1 MLQRI
6 GLRLGAAVGAAGV
19 AVAGSISVLDVESET
34 SERIYRQL
42 VRPALKLIDAESAH
56 RAGVLA
62 SRFELTPKQRKPDQA
77 VLRTSLWGHTLDN
90 PIGLAAGFDKDAEAV
105 PGLLAIGFGMV
116 EVGSITPLPQ
126 PGNPR
131 PRVFRLEED
140 RAVIN
145 RYGFNSLGH
154 AVADVQ
160 LKAAAARVP
169 QGRLLG
175 VNLGKNKTSE
185 DAAADYCAGVR
196 ALGRHAGY
204 IVINVSSPNTPGLRN
219 LQGKTQLSAL
229 LQAVRAEV
237 DSLPL
242 PRPPLVLK
250 IAPDVTHA
258 ERVDIASV
266 ALAERV
272 DGIIVSNTTV
282 TRPASLSS
290 PHKAEAGGLSGSPL
304 KELSTE
310 VLRDMYRLT
319 KGKVALVGVGGV
331 SSGADAYAKI
341 RAGASAVQIYTA
353 MAFEGPTI
361 VPRIKRELASLLE
374 ADGFKS
380 VDEAV
385 GADERAHV
393 NSRSSRWW

>member
-154 AVADVQ
+154 AAADVQ

-169 QGRLLG
+169 QGW
-175 VNLGKNKTSE
+175 
-185 DAAADYCAGVR
+185 AA
-196 ALGRHAGY
+196 
-204 IVINVSSPNTPGLRN
+204 
-219 LQGKTQLSAL
+219 
-229 LQAVRAEV
+229 
-237 DSLPL
+237 
-242 PRPPLVLK
+242 
-250 IAPDVTHA
+250 
-258 ERVDIASV
+258 
-266 ALAERV
+266 
-272 DGIIVSNTTV
+272 
-282 TRPASLSS
+282 
-290 PHKAEAGGLSGSPL
+290 
-304 KELSTE
+304 
-310 VLRDMYRLT
+310 
-319 KGKVALVGVGGV
+319 
-331 SSGADAYAKI
+331 
-341 RAGASAVQIYTA
+341 
-353 MAFEGPTI
+353 
-361 VPRIKRELASLLE
+361 
-374 ADGFKS
+374 
-380 VDEAV
+380 
-385 GADERAHV
+385 
-393 NSRSSRWW
+393 